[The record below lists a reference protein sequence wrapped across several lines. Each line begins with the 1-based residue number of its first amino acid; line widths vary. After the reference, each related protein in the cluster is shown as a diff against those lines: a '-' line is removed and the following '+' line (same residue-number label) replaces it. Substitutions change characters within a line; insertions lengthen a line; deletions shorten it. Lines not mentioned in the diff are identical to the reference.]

1 MRRQFPGVRAVY
13 RLLQRR
19 VPHLTCL
26 ALGFAGGAVVAGT
39 LLTAGAAT
47 DAMRADTGAR
57 FRLLA
62 EAWDT
67 IQRVYV
73 DRSALVPTQLT
84 YGAIRG
90 MVDALG
96 DTGHSR
102 FLTPTMLKIQ
112 REITDGTLE
121 GIGAEVQMVH
131 DQVVIAAPLDAS
143 PAQRADLRPGDI
155 ILKVNGEPASGLSL
169 DQVVARI
176 LGPAN
181 TGVDLTVLTPS
192 LERTRDVSLVRAR
205 IQLHTV
211 TWHRVPGT
219 TVDHVRIAMFS
230 KGTSEDLRTALRT
243 IRHDGTT
250 AVILDL
256 RNDPGGLFREAV
268 DVAGQFLA
276 RGDVVLEQDSVGA
289 VTHVPVPTHDA
300 VFALP
305 MVGLINGGT
314 ASGAEIV
321 AGALKDAHRATLV
334 GEKTFGTGTVLT
346 PFPLSDGSALLLAT
360 KEWLTPAGSLIWH
373 KGITPDVVV
382 PLPADLRPLYPSAEE
397 GMTPATLRSGHDL
410 QLRRALDLLSHR
422 EGQ

>member
-1 MRRQFPGVRAVY
+1 M
-13 RLLQRR
+13 
-19 VPHLTCL
+19 
-26 ALGFAGGAVVAGT
+26 
-39 LLTAGAAT
+39 
-47 DAMRADTGAR
+47 M
-57 FRLLA
+57 
-62 EAWDT
+62 
-67 IQRVYV
+67 
-73 DRSALVPTQLT
+73 
-84 YGAIRG
+84 
-90 MVDALG
+90 
-96 DTGHSR
+96 
-102 FLTPTMLKIQ
+102 
-112 REITDGTLE
+112 
-121 GIGAEVQMVH
+121 
-131 DQVVIAAPLDAS
+131 S

-205 IQLHTV
+205 IRLHTV

-230 KGTSEDLRTALRT
+230 KGTSEDIRTALRT

-256 RNDPGGLFREAV
+256 RNDPGGLFGEAV

-276 RGDVVLEQDSVGA
+276 RGDVLLEKDSVGA

-300 VFALP
+300 ALALP

-373 KGITPDVVV
+373 KGIPPDVVV
-382 PLPADLRPLYPSAEE
+382 PLPPDLRPLYPSAEE

-410 QLRRALDLLSHR
+410 QLRRALDLLSH
-422 EGQ
+422 

>member
-1 MRRQFPGVRAVY
+1 MGRRVPGVRAAHQ
-13 RLLQRR
+13 LRR
-19 VPHLTCL
+19 RWTPHPMCL
-26 ALGFAGGAVVAGT
+26 VLGFVGGVVAACS
-39 LLTAGAAT
+39 LFTAVAAT
-47 DAMRADTGAR
+47 DVFRADTGTH
-57 FRLLA
+57 FRLMT

-67 IQRVYV
+67 IQQVYV
-73 DRSALVPTQLT
+73 DRSALVPTQLA

-102 FLTPTMLKIQ
+102 FLTPAMRRIQ
-112 REITDGTLE
+112 REVTDGTIE
-121 GIGAEVQMVH
+121 GIGAEVQMVR
-131 DQVVIAAPLDAS
+131 DQVVVVAPLDGS

-169 DQVVARI
+169 DQVVGRI

-205 IQLHTV
+205 IRLHTV
-211 TWHRVPGT
+211 TWHRLPGT
-219 TVDHVRIAMFS
+219 TVAHVRIAMFS
-230 KGTSEDLRTALRT
+230 KGTSENLRTALRT
-243 IRHDGTT
+243 IRRDGTT

-256 RNDPGGLFREAV
+256 RNDPGGLFAEAV
-268 DVAGQFLA
+268 DVTGQFLA
-276 RGDVVLEQDSVGA
+276 SGDVVLEKDSAGE
-289 VTHVPVPTHDA
+289 VTHVAVPAHDTA
-300 VFALP
+300 LALP

-321 AGALKDAHRATLV
+321 AGALKDAHRATFV
-334 GEKTFGTGTVLT
+334 GERTFGTGTVLE

-373 KGITPDVVV
+373 KGITPDIVV
-382 PLPADLRPLYPSAEE
+382 PLPADMRPLYPSAEE
-397 GMTPATLRSGHDL
+397 GMTPTTLRSSHDA
-410 QLRRALDLLSHR
+410 QLRRALDQLSH
-422 EGQ
+422 

>member
-1 MRRQFPGVRAVY
+1 MRRRIPGALMVY

-19 VPHLTCL
+19 VPHLTCV

-47 DAMRADTGAR
+47 NGWCTDTDAR
-57 FRLLA
+57 FRLMA

-73 DRSALVPTQLT
+73 DRAALVPTQLT

-102 FLTPTMLKIQ
+102 FLTPAMLRIQ
-112 REITDGTLE
+112 REVTDGTLE
-121 GIGAEVQMVH
+121 GIGAEVQMTR
-131 DQVVIAAPLDAS
+131 DQVVIVAPLDGS

-155 ILKVNGEPASGLSL
+155 ILKVNGEPVSGLSL

-192 LERTRDVSLVRAR
+192 VERTRDVSLVRAR
-205 IQLHTV
+205 IRLHTV

-219 TVDHVRIAMFS
+219 TVAHVRIAMFS

-256 RNDPGGLFREAV
+256 RNDPGGLFGEAV

-276 RGDVVLEQDSVGA
+276 RGDVVLEKDSVGA

-300 VFALP
+300 ALALP

-334 GEKTFGTGTVLT
+334 GETTFGTGTVLT

-360 KEWLTPAGSLIWH
+360 NEWLTPAGSLIWH

-382 PLPADLRPLYPSAEE
+382 PLPADLRPLYPSAEQ
-397 GMTPATLRSGHDL
+397 GMTPATVRSDRDV
-410 QLRRALDLLSHR
+410 QLHRALDLISHR
-422 EGQ
+422 EGR

>member
-1 MRRQFPGVRAVY
+1 MGRRTPGVRAA
-13 RLLQRR
+13 RQLLRR
-19 VPHLTCL
+19 WTPHPMCL
-26 ALGFAGGAVVAGT
+26 VLGFVGGIVAACGLFTAV
-39 LLTAGAAT
+39 AAT
-47 DAMRADTGAR
+47 DVFRADTGTH
-57 FRLLA
+57 FRLMT

-102 FLTPTMLKIQ
+102 FLTPAMRRIQ
-112 REITDGTLE
+112 REVTDGTIE

-131 DQVVIAAPLDAS
+131 DQVVIVAPLDGS

-155 ILKVNGEPASGLSL
+155 ILKVNGEAASGLSL
-169 DQVVARI
+169 DQVVGRI

-205 IQLHTV
+205 IRFHTV
-211 TWHRVPGT
+211 TWHRLPGT
-219 TVDHVRIAMFS
+219 TVAHVRIAMFS
-230 KGTSEDLRTALRT
+230 KGTGEDLRTALRT
-243 IRHDGTT
+243 IRHDGTS

-256 RNDPGGLFREAV
+256 RNDPGGLFGEAV
-268 DVAGQFLA
+268 DVTGQFLA
-276 RGDVVLEQDSVGA
+276 SGDVVLEKDSMGE
-289 VTHVPVPTHDA
+289 VTHVPVATHDA
-300 VFALP
+300 ALALP

-334 GEKTFGTGTVLT
+334 GEKTFGTGTILE

-373 KGITPDVVV
+373 KGITPDIVV
-382 PLPADLRPLYPSAEE
+382 PLPADRRPLYPSAEE
-397 GMTPATLRSGHDL
+397 GMTPTTLRSSHDT
-410 QLRRALDLLSHR
+410 QLRQALDQLSH
-422 EGQ
+422 